1 MSEAIESRVI
11 ECVRSHSGENPKPIE
26 PETALR
32 DLEIESIDFVEI
44 IFDLEEAFDIDI
56 EYNANEAETIV
67 TVRDLAAKVAEMVEK
82 QSAGKVDAG

>member
-1 MSEAIESRVI
+1 MSEAIETRVI
-11 ECVRSHSGENPKPIE
+11 ECVMRHCGDNPEPIE

-67 TVRDLAAKVAEMVEK
+67 TVRDLAAKVVEMVEK